1 MRYKQAT
8 GTFYGSDDFSA
19 GPRIS
24 FTTNRAVFAIDLEK
38 IGNQA
43 LFTGVSTRAGD
54 IVTITFT
61 GAGAAMVAG
70 AYAIVHMIV
79 DNIANLHGGGC
90 DILE

>member
-61 GAGAAMVAG
+61 GVTGIVVGAFAL
-70 AYAIVHMIV
+70 VHMVV